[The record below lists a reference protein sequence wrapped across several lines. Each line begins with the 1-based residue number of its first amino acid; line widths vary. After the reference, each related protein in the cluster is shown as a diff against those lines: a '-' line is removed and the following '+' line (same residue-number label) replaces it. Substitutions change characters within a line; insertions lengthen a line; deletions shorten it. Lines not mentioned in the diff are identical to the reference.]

1 MLQAQLQETQQE
13 LKEAAQQHRDD
24 LAAFQKDK
32 LDLQKQVPFFYL
44 PHSPSFLL
52 PSTDSGIWVLLLDL
66 GRTEIGHRT
75 KCRVEGCSELSMYL

>member
-32 LDLQKQVPFFYL
+32 LDLQKQVPFFLLAPQPFL
-44 PHSPSFLL
+44 PTPFYRQ
-52 PSTDSGIWVLLLDL
+52 WNL
-66 GRTEIGHRT
+66 GPA
-75 KCRVEGCSELSMYL
+75 S